1 MWQVQSTF
9 CFVCFSVIIQTL
21 IGDILTEV
29 EQANQVKRFGK
40 SSLQEGKISR
50 NKEEKT
56 RQELEA
62 FSSRWNGLGEEVLKT
77 ANR

>member
-1 MWQVQSTF
+1 M
-9 CFVCFSVIIQTL
+9 
-21 IGDILTEV
+21 
-29 EQANQVKRFGK
+29 EQANQVKILGK
-40 SSLQEGKISR
+40 SSLQEGKIPR